1 MEGWGWGWGWDSE
14 VSLSVPNTDGAVNVV
29 AGGGREGGGVFGTN
43 TCLASPL
50 LELTC
55 NTCIVF
61 QEPGRDG
68 EVS

>member
-1 MEGWGWGWGWDSE
+1 M
-14 VSLSVPNTDGAVNVV
+14 SLSVPNTDGAVNVV